1 MSADSPYHMNAEV
14 LEKFAEGR
22 AADDEAARVEEHLL
36 LCDLCRQKLAN
47 IDSFVVSMRTAAAGL
62 RAEPPR
68 SRAWWIPARL
78 VPAFAGLIL
87 LVLGAT
93 LISKFTDAPQPP
105 IAIGLTATRGAGIDA
120 HVPAGRAL
128 ALTPD
133 LTALPDAAA
142 YRLEVV
148 DENGK
153 VNWQG
158 RYVPGQG
165 AAAVPAQRAGTHFVR
180 IYTLSGELLREYGLE
195 VNR

>member
-1 MSADSPYHMNAEV
+1 MPTPVTLNAEV

-36 LCDLCRQKLAN
+36 LCDLYRQKLAH

-78 VPAFAGLIL
+78 VPGVCRTDIT
-87 LVLGAT
+87 GAWCNPD
-93 LISKFTDAPQPP
+93 IEIHKSRPAP
-105 IAIGLTATRGAGIDA
+105 IAIALTATRGAGIDA

-133 LTALPDAAA
+133 LTALPDA
-142 YRLEVV
+142 
-148 DENGK
+148 
-153 VNWQG
+153 G
-158 RYVPGQG
+158 R
-165 AAAVPAQRAGTHFVR
+165 R
-180 IYTLSGELLREYGLE
+180 IVWKWWMKTER
-195 VNR
+195 